1 MRILICIPHDLKT
14 PRGNSIAALRLTA
27 GFETRGHRVWT
38 LENCETQDGSEAIQQ
53 VRPLQPDIVFVMHA
67 WRCAAAFHAARSAM
81 NVPVI
86 VSLRGT
92 DSNEM
97 MEDEDRGPV
106 IRSVLERCDGIAVF
120 SETTRHRVVK
130 YSSNSESKISVIP
143 NGLELSASHS
153 DYRQRL
159 GIDRNTF
166 VIVGL
171 AGIRQAK
178 RILWLLNMLSQVRAR
193 GHDFIYLHGGPI
205 LEKKEGEMFRYLCDR
220 EPWMRYEGIIPHEEV
235 ASFLRAG
242 DLFVSASRSEGMPH
256 AVREAMFV
264 GLPCLLSDIEG
275 HGNMARDGIEAL
287 FFSDEESFSK
297 KLTRL
302 MKNRILRRLLAES
315 GRNRIENELV
325 RGGEVDSY
333 LALFTA
339 LTQNKVNSTSKCT
352 T

>member
-1 MRILICIPHDLKT
+1 MRILICIPHDLKA
-14 PRGNSIAALRLTA
+14 PRGNSIAALRLTV
-27 GFETRGHRVWT
+27 GFETRGHTVSI
-38 LENCETQDGSEAIQQ
+38 LENCETQDGSEAIE
-53 VRPLQPDIVFVMHA
+53 RIGHLQPDLVFVLHA
-67 WRCAAAFHAARSAM
+67 WRSAAAFHAARSAS

-97 MEDEDRGPV
+97 MEDEERGPV
-106 IRSVLERCDGIAVF
+106 IRSVLERSDGITVF
-120 SETTRHRVVK
+120 SEATRHRVVK
-130 YSSNSESKISVIP
+130 YSSNSESKIKVIP
-143 NGLELSASHS
+143 NGLKLPASHI

-171 AGIRQAK
+171 AGIRQEK
-178 RILWLLNMLSQVRAR
+178 RILWLLDMLSEVRAR
-193 GHDFIYLHGGPI
+193 GHDLIYIHGGPI
-205 LEKKEGEMFRYLCDR
+205 LEKKKGEMFRCLCDR

-235 ASFLRAG
+235 DSFLRAG

-275 HGNMARDGIEAL
+275 HRNMARDGIEAL
-287 FFSDEESFSK
+287 FFRDEESFSN
-297 KLTRL
+297 KLTML
-302 MKNRILRRLLAES
+302 MKNGTLRRLLAES

-333 LALFTA
+333 LAFFTS
-339 LTQNKVNSTSKCT
+339 LTQDNRIRVE
-352 T
+352 